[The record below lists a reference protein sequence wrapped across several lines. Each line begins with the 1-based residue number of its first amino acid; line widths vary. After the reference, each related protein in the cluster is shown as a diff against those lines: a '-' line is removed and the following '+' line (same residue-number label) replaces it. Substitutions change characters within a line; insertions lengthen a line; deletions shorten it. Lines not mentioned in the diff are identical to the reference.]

1 MTENIFMRYFREKN
15 NLSQEAVANALLMSK
30 EQYAELEAGKSIL
43 KFETAKHLDAFFKSE
58 TCYFYILGLQNQ
70 LMATQDELI
79 ALLKKQAVGNGEL
92 SEEEASNLD
101 ALGESS
107 ELEKIPELLLE
118 KVAQN
123 PTEVIQEVFKVRDI
137 DSIRDD
143 TWNWIK
149 AAIANNKS
157 SCEEED
163 VRLTLMNF
171 YKDLLVLLEALH
183 LINEKGKWKNDGGAT
198 ESIDAHPTAQSQEEL
213 RDLVYEQVMNP
224 EQVLKSFYEKYT
236 LKQIRFL
243 FWNWLDAGISNE
255 GVGYDEGIERS
266 FLLLLYEHIYCLVEA
281 AYNLNINAT
290 RS

>member
-15 NLSQEAVANALLMSK
+15 NLSQEAVANALHMSK

-101 ALGESS
+101 ALGESN

-123 PTEVIQEVFKVRDI
+123 PTQVIQEVFKVRDI

-163 VRLTLMNF
+163 VRLTLMTF
-171 YKDLLVLLEALH
+171 YKDLLVLLEAIH
-183 LINEKGKWKNDGGAT
+183 LINEKSKWENAVGAT
-198 ESIDAHPTAQSQEEL
+198 ESMDAHPTAQSQ
-213 RDLVYEQVMNP
+213 
-224 EQVLKSFYEKYT
+224 
-236 LKQIRFL
+236 
-243 FWNWLDAGISNE
+243 
-255 GVGYDEGIERS
+255 
-266 FLLLLYEHIYCLVEA
+266 
-281 AYNLNINAT
+281 
-290 RS
+290 

>member
-15 NLSQEAVANALLMSK
+15 NLSQEAVANVLHMSK

-58 TCYFYILGLQNQ
+58 TCYFYILGLQHQ
-70 LMATQDELI
+70 LMATQEELI
-79 ALLKKQAVGNGEL
+79 DLLKKQAVGNGEL
-92 SEEEASNLD
+92 SEEEASNLE
-101 ALGESS
+101 ALDESS

-118 KVAQN
+118 KVARN
-123 PTEVIQEVFKVRDI
+123 PTQVIQEVFRVRDI

-143 TWNWIK
+143 TWTWIK

-157 SCEEED
+157 SCEEEGI
-163 VRLTLMNF
+163 RLTLMTF

-183 LINEKGKWKNDGGAT
+183 LINEKRKCENAVGVT
-198 ESIDAHPTAQSQEEL
+198 ESIGAHTTARSQNQP
-213 RDLVYEQVMNP
+213 RDLVYELVMNP

-236 LKQIRFL
+236 LKQLRFL

-281 AYNLNINAT
+281 AYYLNVNAN

>member
-15 NLSQEAVANALLMSK
+15 NLSQEAVANALHMSK

-79 ALLKKQAVGNGEL
+79 ALLKKQAVENGEL
-92 SEEEASNLD
+92 REEEASNLNGI
-101 ALGESS
+101 GESS
-107 ELEKIPELLLE
+107 ELEKISELLLE

-123 PTEVIQEVFKVRDI
+123 PTQVIQEVFKVRDI

-157 SCEEED
+157 SCEEEN
-163 VRLTLMNF
+163 VRLSLMTF
-171 YKDLLVLLEALH
+171 YKDLLELLEALH
-183 LINEKGKWKNDGGAT
+183 LINDKGKWENAVGTT
-198 ESIDAHPTAQSQEEL
+198 ESMDAHPTAQSQDQP
-213 RDLVYEQVMNP
+213 RDLVYEQVINP

-255 GVGYDEGIERS
+255 GVGYDEGIERT

-281 AYNLNINAT
+281 AYYLNANAT

>member
-15 NLSQEAVANALLMSK
+15 NLSQEAVANALHISK

-43 KFETAKHLDAFFKSE
+43 KFETAKHLDAFYKSE

-79 ALLKKQAVGNGEL
+79 ALLKKQVAGNGEL
-92 SEEEASNLD
+92 YEEEASNVD
-101 ALGESS
+101 ESGESS
-107 ELEKIPELLLE
+107 EPEKIPELLLE

-123 PTEVIQEVFKVRDI
+123 PAEVIQEIFKARDI

-143 TWNWIK
+143 TWNWIR

-163 VRLTLMNF
+163 VRLTLMTF
-171 YKDLLVLLEALH
+171 YKSLLVLLEALH
-183 LINEKGKWKNDGGAT
+183 LINEKWENAGKAT
-198 ESIDAHPTAQSQEEL
+198 NSIDVYTTARSEDQP
-213 RDLVYEQVMNP
+213 RDLVYEQVNNP
-224 EQVLKSFYEKYT
+224 EHVLTSFFEKYS
-236 LKQIRFL
+236 LKQLRFL

-255 GVGYDEGIERS
+255 GAGYDDGIDRS
-266 FLLLLYEHIYCLVEA
+266 FLLLLYEHIHCLVEA
-281 AYNLNINAT
+281 AYYLNGAKSVH
-290 RS
+290 R